1 MPFNLDVVQTIR
13 EQRLQQLQQQKQSLN
28 SSEVQLFWE
37 QTDKTRDQKQ
47 KFVSCRDTI
56 KIACDNLENSLLQ
69 EIAEK
74 LEANESVLKAAC
86 DDLQREIDSLNNAV
100 AFLNTFSSVISIVG
114 RIIPLAAV
122 G

>member
-1 MPFNLDVVQTIR
+1 MPVNLDVVKTIR
-13 EQRLQQLQQQKQSLN
+13 EQRLQQLQQQKQYLN

-37 QTDKTRDQKQ
+37 QPDKTRDQK
-47 KFVSCRDTI
+47 KEFVRYRDTI

-86 DDLQREIDSLNNAV
+86 DNLQGEINSLNNAV
-100 AFLNTFSSVISIVG
+100 AFLNTLSSVISIVG
-114 RIIPLAAV
+114 RIIPLAAA